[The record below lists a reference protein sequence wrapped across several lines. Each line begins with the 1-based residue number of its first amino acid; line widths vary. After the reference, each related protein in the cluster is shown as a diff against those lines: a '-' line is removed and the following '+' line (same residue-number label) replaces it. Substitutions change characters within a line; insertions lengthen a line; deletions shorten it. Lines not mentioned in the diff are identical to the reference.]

1 LIAQPGIPAGTI
13 AASIGDDAK
22 SALCR
27 ERNTIKQSVWAEA
40 PRCIFDLA
48 STSILDRIRK
58 KILDAGSAIDS
69 LCDVSFGLKTGDD
82 SKFISKQ
89 PFAHHNKRLLRGRDI
104 CKYRLRWNGEYV
116 CYDTAAMRDHR
127 KTARPGT
134 SERFEQPKVL
144 VRDTGDVLEAA
155 FDDGNCYVKDVLI
168 LTAKPRIDY
177 PLQAITALLNSLAVR
192 FFYETTY
199 QTIHVQQNELASIP
213 IPPATAADKARL
225 SQLAEACAAAAQRG
239 DDATLAVHE
248 SEIDQIVY
256 RLFDLTPDE
265 NALIESALAPTR
277 TTTPKR
283 KRAAS

>member
-1 LIAQPGIPAGTI
+1 
-13 AASIGDDAK
+13 
-22 SALCR
+22 
-27 ERNTIKQSVWAEA
+27 
-40 PRCIFDLA
+40 
-48 STSILDRIRK
+48 
-58 KILDAGSAIDS
+58 
-69 LCDVSFGLKTGDD
+69 
-82 SKFISKQ
+82 
-89 PFAHHNKRLLRGRDI
+89 
-104 CKYRLRWNGEYV
+104 
-116 CYDTAAMRDHR
+116 
-127 KTARPGT
+127 
-134 SERFEQPKVL
+134 VL

>member
-1 LIAQPGIPAGTI
+1 
-13 AASIGDDAK
+13 
-22 SALCR
+22 
-27 ERNTIKQSVWAEA
+27 
-40 PRCIFDLA
+40 
-48 STSILDRIRK
+48 
-58 KILDAGSAIDS
+58 
-69 LCDVSFGLKTGDD
+69 
-82 SKFISKQ
+82 
-89 PFAHHNKRLLRGRDI
+89 
-104 CKYRLRWNGEYV
+104 
-116 CYDTAAMRDHR
+116 
-127 KTARPGT
+127 
-134 SERFEQPKVL
+134 
-144 VRDTGDVLEAA
+144 
-155 FDDGNCYVKDVLI
+155 
-168 LTAKPRIDY
+168 
-177 PLQAITALLNSLAVR
+177 LLNSLAVR